1 MIYLRN
7 VERDLVFEI
16 SNLVSLFTSEF
27 SFLDDSEVFNAG
39 DSKEDILLRL
49 NGISTSG
56 DKKKRKSKIKRY
68 IYDKLSEIYDVR
80 PPWGI
85 LTGIRP
91 SKIVHDLMDKGV
103 DIDDIKEILRN
114 EYYISDD
121 RIKLLLDVCSL
132 ERKYIY
138 PVNQKKISLYICI
151 PFCPTRC
158 YYCSFPSNKLDSK
171 NDKREKYIQALKKE
185 IEDTSKLIDKKGY
198 EIETLYIGG
207 GTPTA
212 LEAHQIEEIIKSCF
226 DNFNLSNMIEFTV
239 EAGRPDTINKEKL
252 EILKKY
258 GVNRISINPQTMN
271 DSTLE
276 RIGRSH
282 TSEDVQR
289 IFEMAREIGFDN
301 INMDIIIG
309 LEGEDIND
317 LRCTLESISKLK
329 PDSLTVHTLAIK
341 KGSILKS
348 EIDKDGINKHISSL
362 DEMEEKIK
370 LSKEMARNMGMHP
383 YYMYRQKYMA
393 GNLENIGYCTP
404 SKECIYNIQIMEE
417 RQTNI
422 GLGAGSITK
431 LVFFDENRVE
441 RVSNVKNLDNYI
453 SRVEEMVKRKY
464 DEMEEDRCQ

>member
-1 MIYLRN
+1 MIYLKN
-7 VERDLVFEI
+7 VEKDLVFEI

-27 SFLDDSEVFNAG
+27 TFLDDSEVFNVR
-39 DSKEDILLRL
+39 DSKGDLLLRL
-49 NGISTSG
+49 DDISTSG
-56 DKKKRKSKIKRY
+56 DKKKRKTKIKRY

-103 DIDDIKEILRN
+103 TADEIRRILRD

-121 RIKLLLDVCSL
+121 RIDLLLDICSL

-138 PVNQKKISLYICI
+138 PVNPNKISLYLCI

-158 YYCSFPSNKLDSK
+158 SYCSFPSNKLDEK
-171 NDKREKYIQALKKE
+171 NDKRDSYVFALKKE
-185 IEDTSKLIDKKGY
+185 IEDTARLIEKKGY

-212 LEAHQIEEIIKSCF
+212 LEANQIERVIKYCF
-226 DNFNLSNMIEFTV
+226 DNFDLSNIMEFTV
-239 EAGRPDTINKEKL
+239 EAGRPDTITKEKL
-252 EILKKY
+252 MVLKKY

-271 DSTLE
+271 DSTLK
-276 RIGRSH
+276 RIGRDHNSH
-282 TSEDVQR
+282 DVEK
-289 IFEMAREIGFDN
+289 IFNMARNIGFDN
-301 INMDIIIG
+301 INMDVILG

-317 LRCTLESISKLK
+317 VKRTLDAISRLK

-348 EIDKDGINKHISSL
+348 EIDSDGMKKHISSL

-370 LSKEMARNMGMHP
+370 LSKKMAREMGMHP

-393 GNLENIGYCTP
+393 GNLENIGYSMP
-404 SKECIYNIQIMEE
+404 SKECLYNIQIMEE

-441 RVSNVKNLDNYI
+441 RVANVKNLDHYI
-453 SRVEEMVKRKY
+453 SRVDEMVMRKY
-464 DEMEEDRCQ
+464 DEMEED